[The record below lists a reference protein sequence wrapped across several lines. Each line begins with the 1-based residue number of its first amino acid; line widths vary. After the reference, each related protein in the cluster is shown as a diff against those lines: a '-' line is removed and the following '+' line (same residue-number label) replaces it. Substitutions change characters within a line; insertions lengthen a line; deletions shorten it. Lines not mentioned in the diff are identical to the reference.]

1 MKVKL
6 TLFLKEVVALETRAE
21 AIDGL
26 AGLADP
32 KSDGVENSAQGS
44 HSAVASGSGSGD
56 GGGAIAICFLT
67 HRSSLFFSELSHPIS
82 EITSRF
88 TLILLLFYIK
98 PECFFLRVYLIIKIK
113 KKKPFP

>member
-32 KSDGVENSAQGS
+32 KSDGVESSAQGS
-44 HSAVASGSGSGD
+44 HSAIGSGSGS
-56 GGGAIAICFLT
+56 AVATSLL
-67 HRSSLFFSELSHPIS
+67 HRSSLHSPPNLVPSS
-82 EITSRF
+82 ITTLLNFGNHF
-88 TLILLLFYIK
+88 TIYIH
-98 PECFFLRVYLIIKIK
+98 FI
-113 KKKPFP
+113 